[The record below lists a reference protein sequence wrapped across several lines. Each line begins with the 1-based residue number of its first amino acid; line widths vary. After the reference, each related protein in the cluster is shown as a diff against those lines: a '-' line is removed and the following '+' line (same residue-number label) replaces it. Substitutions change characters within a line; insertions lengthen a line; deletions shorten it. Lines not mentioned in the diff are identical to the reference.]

1 MTIPAAADTHGST
14 LTFSG
19 LTMHQISIDPPTMK
33 RKAID
38 SSHLGSTSVMESIPA
53 KLYDAGQ
60 ITLHG
65 EFDPATVP
73 PMLAA
78 ESALAILFAT
88 TVPATWTWA
97 RAILTDFQIG
107 SLKSGDKATCSAT
120 FKLSSV
126 PVVS

>member
-1 MTIPAAADTHGST
+1 MTIPAAADAHGST

-19 LTMHQISIDPPTMK
+19 LTMHQISIKPPSLK
-33 RKAID
+33 RAAID
-38 SSHLGSTSVMESIPA
+38 STHMGSATVMESIPA

-60 ITLHG
+60 VTVDG

-73 PMLAA
+73 PIGGA
-78 ESALAILFAT
+78 ETSLAILFAA

-97 RAILTDFQIG
+97 RAIMTDFAIG
-107 SLKSGDKATCSAT
+107 ELKSGGKFTCSAT

-126 PVVS
+126 PVIS